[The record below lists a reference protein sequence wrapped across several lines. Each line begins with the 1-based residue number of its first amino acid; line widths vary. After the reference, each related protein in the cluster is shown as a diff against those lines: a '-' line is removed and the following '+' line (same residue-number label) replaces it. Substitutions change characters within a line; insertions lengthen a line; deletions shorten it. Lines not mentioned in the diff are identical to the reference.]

1 VKVLLDTHGWISCR
15 QTSMVPLLRHPDLGG
30 FRLISGAAAGPAK
43 HTNFK
48 LVSN

>member
-1 VKVLLDTHGWISCR
+1 MAEISCR
-15 QTSMVPLLRHPDLGG
+15 QASMVTQLRHPDLGE
-30 FRLISGAAAGPAK
+30 FRLISGAAIGPAK

>member
-1 VKVLLDTHGWISCR
+1 MAEISCR
-15 QTSMVPLLRHPDLGG
+15 QASMVPLLRHPDPGG
-30 FRLISGAAAGPAK
+30 LHLISGAAAGPAK